1 MIRHA
6 IERPVSTLIGAVTLV
21 VLGTFSLLR
30 LPVSL
35 LPELERPALEISLN
49 AEGRAREELLDQL
62 TRPVERRLAALAGVT
77 SVRTWTG
84 DGFLRARVESEWQ
97 TDADRLRIEAERLLA
112 DLDDPA
118 AATLSI
124 EMATGDPEPIV
135 EVAVLGGSSGAV
147 RTAFARKLLVP
158 ELARIEGA
166 GRIETVG
173 LTPLHAVVRPGAAA
187 LSARGLT
194 PADVS
199 GRLRPVGVSIPAG
212 RARAGSA
219 VRPLLVREEAG
230 SLDDLRAVRLHGP
243 RGESYLGD
251 VARVSLEEIE
261 DGTFF
266 RLDGKEGVLVRV
278 FRAPEANA
286 VALARGVKERV
297 GELARR
303 GGSGRSRPTPQVV
316 ADRSGEVVAALRH
329 LGLAALI
336 GVVLGVVALRVMLG
350 RWRPTF
356 ALMVV
361 VPASLLT
368 SFAGFQLAGASLDV
382 VSLAGLALAA
392 GMLVDS
398 AIVVLESIET
408 SRVAGDPN
416 PAVTGTRA
424 IVLPVIAS
432 FLTSAVVFLPLIY
445 LKGLARAFFGV
456 QAFAIVV
463 SQAAALLFSLTLTP
477 VLSGNADNAPSGPS
491 EDIRGRSPGRRTY
504 LAMLDWALARPVAVV
519 LAGVATTALAVLAL
533 AVLPRELVP
542 DAPSRELMVRYRL
555 APDLAPEA
563 ARQLGEKVAGTAGRA
578 ASTVSDTATWT
589 AMQLPEE
596 VGNQEETGR
605 IVLTFDTTEEAA
617 SARQALESDL
627 ARLPDVEAWVE
638 PRTSAFVEPIERAGR
653 RVEIIATAATPER
666 AAALAGRVR
675 ESLGGTGLRE
685 VAAHRNHPQPALL
698 LTWDSARLAVL
709 GADRGV
715 IEEQVRQGL
724 EHQSAG
730 RVRIEGVEPEILVR
744 APESQDPELLPV
756 SIGVIVPA
764 SIVPLRALARLT
776 PGTRPPVLERLDG
789 RPAERLVFE
798 GELRDPRDPE
808 TLLARVSR
816 SADERVTP
824 EGQALELRR
833 AFSQLRLALALSLLL
848 VFLTVAA
855 LYESFRLPL
864 VVMATVPVAM
874 GGSLGLMA
882 LTGQTLNILSFLG
895 LILLAGVVVNNAIV
909 LVHRIQERL
918 AMGEAMDDAIRG
930 AARERYRPILMTT
943 ATTIAGMLPLALLP
957 GDGVELQRAL
967 AIGVIG
973 GMVTS
978 TFASLLLVPV
988 LYRSAKRP
996 A

>member
-6 IERPVSTLIGAVTLV
+6 IERPVSTLIGAITLV

-35 LPELERPALEISLN
+35 LPELERPALEISLS
-49 AEGRAREELLDQL
+49 AEGRAREELLDRL

-84 DGFLRARVESEWQ
+84 DGFVRARVESEWQ

-118 AATLSI
+118 AASLSI

-135 EVAVLGGSSGAV
+135 EVAVLGGPSGAA

-158 ELARIEGA
+158 ELARIQGA

-173 LTPLHAVVRPGAAA
+173 LTPLHVVVRPGAAA
-187 LSARGLT
+187 LAARGLT

-199 GRLRPVGVSIPAG
+199 GRLRPVGVSLPAG
-212 RARAGSA
+212 RARAGTA

-251 VARVSLEEIE
+251 VARIGLEEVE

-286 VALARGVKERV
+286 VALARAVKERV
-297 GELARR
+297 AELSQRS
-303 GGSGRSRPTPQVV
+303 GSGSSRPVPQVV
-316 ADRSGEVVAALRH
+316 ADRSGEVVAALRD
-329 LGLAALI
+329 LGLAAVI
-336 GVVLGVVALRVMLG
+336 GVALGVAALRVMLG

-398 AIVVLESIET
+398 AIVVLEAIET
-408 SRVAGDPN
+408 SRAAGDPS
-416 PAVTGTRA
+416 PAVTGTRQIA
-424 IVLPVIAS
+424 LPVIAS

-445 LKGLARAFFGV
+445 LQGLARAFFGV

-463 SQAAALLFSLTLTP
+463 SQAAALLFSLTVTP
-477 VLSGNADNAPSGPS
+477 VLSGNAPSGAP
-491 EDIRGRSPGRRTY
+491 EDTRGRSPGRRAY
-504 LAMLDWALARPVAVV
+504 LALLERALARPASVV
-519 LAGVATTALAVLAL
+519 LAGTATAALALLAL

-542 DAPSRELMVRYRL
+542 DAPSRELVVRYRL

-563 ARQLGEKVAGTAGRA
+563 ARHLGETVAQTADRA
-578 ASTVSDTATWT
+578 ARASGWAAT
-589 AMQLPEE
+589 QLPEE
-596 VGNQEETGR
+596 AAGNREETGR
-605 IVLTFDTTEEAA
+605 IVLAFDTTEGATQ
-617 SARQALESDL
+617 ARRALETDL
-627 ARLPDVEAWVE
+627 ALLPDVEAWVE
-638 PRTSAFVEPIERAGR
+638 PRTGAFVEPIERAGR
-653 RVEIIATAATPER
+653 RVEVVATAATPER
-666 AAALAGRVR
+666 AAELAGRVR
-675 ESLGGTGLRE
+675 EGLDGTSLRE
-685 VAAHRNHPQPALL
+685 VAARRNRPQPALL
-698 LTWDSARLAVL
+698 LTWDSTRLAAI
-709 GADRGV
+709 GAGSADRGR

-724 EHQSAG
+724 EEQRSG
-730 RVRIEGVEPEILVR
+730 RVRIDGVEPEILVR

-756 SIGVIVPA
+756 GVSSPVG
-764 SIVPLRALARLT
+764 IVPLRALARVS
-776 PGTRPPVLERLDG
+776 PGLRPPVLERLDG

-798 GELRDPRDPE
+798 GGEGEARDPE
-808 TLLARVSR
+808 ALLAGISR
-816 SADERVTP
+816 STDERVAP

-864 VVMATVPVAM
+864 VVMATVPVAL
-874 GGSLGLMA
+874 GGALGLMA
-882 LTGQTLNILSFLG
+882 VTGQTLNVLSFLG

-918 AMGEAMDDAIRG
+918 AMGEVMDEAIRG

-957 GDGVELQRAL
+957 GEGVELQRAL

-988 LYRSAKRP
+988 LYRRVRG
-996 A
+996 

>member
-6 IERPVSTLIGAVTLV
+6 IKRPVSTLIGAVTLV

-35 LPELERPALEISLN
+35 LPELERPALEISLD
-49 AEGRAREELLDQL
+49 AQGRAREELLDRL

-147 RTAFARKLLVP
+147 RTAFVRKLLVP
-158 ELARIEGA
+158 ELARIGGA

-199 GRLRPVGVSIPAG
+199 ARLRPVGVSLPAG

-230 SLDDLRAVRLHGP
+230 SLDDLRAVRVHGP

-251 VARVSLEEIE
+251 VARVELEEIE

-286 VALARGVKERV
+286 VALARGVRERV
-297 GELARR
+297 GELAAR
-303 GGSGRSRPTPQVV
+303 GGSGPSRPIPQVV
-316 ADRSGEVVAALRH
+316 ADRSGEVVAALRD

-336 GVVLGVVALRVMLG
+336 GVALGVVALRVMLG

-368 SFAGFQLAGASLDV
+368 SFAGFQMAGASLDV

-416 PAVTGTRA
+416 PAVAGTRA
-424 IVLPVIAS
+424 IALPVIAS

-463 SQAAALLFSLTLTP
+463 SQAAALLFSLTVTP
-477 VLSGNADNAPSGPS
+477 VLSGNTPSG
-491 EDIRGRSPGRRTY
+491 EDKGRSPGRRAY
-504 LAMLDWALARPVAVV
+504 LAMLDRALARPVAVV

-555 APDLAPEA
+555 APDLVPEA
-563 ARQLGEKVAGTAGRA
+563 ARRLGETVAATADRA
-578 ASTVSDTATWT
+578 SGATTWMAT
-589 AMQLPEE
+589 QLPEE
-596 VGNQEETGR
+596 VGAQEETGR
-605 IVLTFDTTEEAA
+605 IVLAFDSTGEAA
-617 SARQALESDL
+617 SARQALESAL

-653 RVEIIATAATPER
+653 RVEVVATAASPER
-666 AAALAGRVR
+666 ATALASRVR
-675 ESLGGTGLRE
+675 EGLSGTPLRE
-685 VAAHRNHPQPALL
+685 VAAHRNRPQPALL
-698 LTWDSARLAVL
+698 LTWDATRLAVL
-709 GADRGV
+709 GADRGA

-756 SIGVIVPA
+756 GVGVGVVVPA
-764 SIVPLRALARLT
+764 STVPLRALARLT

-798 GELRDPRDPE
+798 GEVRDPE
-808 TLLARVSR
+808 ALLAGVSAA
-816 SADERVTP
+816 ADERVTP

-882 LTGQTLNILSFLG
+882 ATGQTLNVLSFLG

-918 AMGEAMDDAIRG
+918 AMGEAMDEAIRG

-988 LYRSAKRP
+988 LYRKARR
-996 A
+996 AA

>member
-35 LPELERPALEISLN
+35 LPQLERPRLEISMA
-49 AEGRAREELLDQL
+49 AEGMAREEVIDRL

-118 AATLSI
+118 TGSMSI
-124 EMATGDPEPIV
+124 ELATGDAEPII
-135 EVAVLGGSSGAV
+135 EVAVLGGASGSA

-158 ELARIEGA
+158 ELARLDGA

-173 LTPLHAVVRPGAAA
+173 PTPLHAVVRPRAAA
-187 LSARGLT
+187 LAARGLT
-194 PADVS
+194 PADLV
-199 GRLRPVGVSIPAG
+199 GRLRSTGVSLPAG
-212 RARAGSA
+212 RALAGST
-219 VRPLLVREEAG
+219 VRPLLVREDVA
-230 SLDDLRAVRLHGP
+230 SLDDLRAVRV
-243 RGESYLGD
+243 EQSYLGD
-251 VARVSLEEIE
+251 VARVGLEEVE

-286 VALARGVKERV
+286 VALARSVRERV
-297 GELARR
+297 GELAGRT
-303 GGSGRSRPTPQVV
+303 GSGPRPQVV
-316 ADRSGEVVAALRH
+316 SDRSGEVVAALKE

-336 GVVLGVVALRVMLG
+336 GMALGAAVLRVLLG

-356 ALMVV
+356 AMMVV

-368 SFAGFQLAGASLDV
+368 SFAGFHLADASLDV

-408 SRVAGDPN
+408 ARASGDPT
-416 PAVTGTRA
+416 PAVTGTKEIA
-424 IVLPVIAS
+424 LPVIAS

-445 LKGLARAFFGV
+445 LEGLARAFFGV

-463 SQAAALLFSLTLTP
+463 SQAASLLFSLTVTP
-477 VLSGNADNAPSGPS
+477 VLSGNAPARKDL
-491 EDIRGRSPGRRTY
+491 GRSPGRRAY
-504 LAMLDWALARPVAVV
+504 LGLLDVALARPKLTV
-519 LAGVATTALAVLAL
+519 LAATATALAAVLAL
-533 AVLPRELVP
+533 TVLPSELVP
-542 DAPSRELMVRYRL
+542 DAASKELVVRYRL
-555 APDLAPEA
+555 APDLSPEA
-563 ARQLGEKVAGTAGRA
+563 ARRLGQQVADVGAGLAPAREGVNP
-578 ASTVSDTATWT
+578 SPTSLAT
-589 AMQLPEE
+589 QLPEDE
-596 VGNQEETGR
+596 RREETGR
-605 IVLTFDTTEEAA
+605 VVLSFSDPDEARRA
-617 SARQALESDL
+617 QKDL
-627 ARLPDVEAWVE
+627 AAALSRLPDVEAWVE

-653 RVEIIATAATPER
+653 RLEIVATGTTPER
-666 AAALAGRVR
+666 AAALAVKVR
-675 ESLGGTGLRE
+675 ERLADTGLRE
-685 VAAHRNHPQPALL
+685 VALRRNRPQPALL
-698 LTWDSARLAVL
+698 LTWDATRLAAL
-709 GADRGV
+709 GADRGR

-724 EHQSAG
+724 GEQAAG
-730 RVRIEGVEPEILVR
+730 RIRMDGVEPEVLVR
-744 APESQDPELLPV
+744 SSEQDPELLSVNVGAGLAPARE
-756 SIGVIVPA
+756 GVNPSPTSEGSV
-764 SIVPLRALARLT
+764 VPLRALARLD
-776 PGTRPPVLERLDG
+776 PGLRPAVLERLDG

-798 GELRDPRDPE
+798 GSMEGKTRNPE
-808 TLLARVSR
+808 ALLAGLPV
-816 SADERVTP
+816 AL
-824 EGQALELRR
+824 EGQALELGR

-864 VVMATVPVAM
+864 VVKATVPVAL
-874 GGSLGLMA
+874 GGALGLLA
-882 LTGQTLNILSFLG
+882 VTGQTLNVLSFLG

-909 LVHRIQERL
+909 LVHRIHER
-918 AMGEAMDDAIRG
+918 AARGELIDDAIRA

-967 AIGVIG
+967 AITVIG

-978 TFASLLLVPV
+978 TFASLVLVPV
-988 LYRSAKRP
+988 LYRKARRP

>member
-35 LPELERPALEISLN
+35 LPELERPRLEISMT
-49 AEGRAREELLDQL
+49 AEGRAREEVLDRL

-84 DGFLRARVESEWQ
+84 DGVLRARVESEWQ

-118 AATLSI
+118 AGSMSI
-124 EMATGDPEPIV
+124 ELATGDAEPIV
-135 EVAVLGGSSGAV
+135 EVAVLGGSSGAA

-158 ELARIEGA
+158 ELARLDGA

-173 LTPLHAVVRPGAAA
+173 LTPLHAVVRPRAEA
-187 LSARGLT
+187 LAARGLT
-194 PADVS
+194 SADLVE
-199 GRLRPVGVSIPAG
+199 RLRPVGAALPAG
-212 RARAGSA
+212 RARAGSV
-219 VRPLLVREEAG
+219 VRPVLVREEVG
-230 SLDDLRAVRLHGP
+230 NLDALRAVRIK
-243 RGESYLGD
+243 ESFLGD
-251 VARVSLEEIE
+251 VARVGLEEIE

-266 RLDGKEGVLVRV
+266 RLDGEEGVLVRV

-286 VALARGVKERV
+286 VSLARSVRERV
-297 GELARR
+297 GELAERTR
-303 GGSGRSRPTPQVV
+303 SGPRPKVV
-316 ADRSGEVVAALRH
+316 SDRSGEVVAALNE

-336 GVVLGVVALRVMLG
+336 GILLGAAVLRVLLG
-350 RWRPTF
+350 RWRPTL
-356 ALMVV
+356 AMMVV

-368 SFAGFQLAGASLDV
+368 SFAGFHLAGASLDV

-408 SRVAGDPN
+408 ARAAGAPE
-416 PAVTGTRA
+416 PAITGTKEIA
-424 IVLPVIAS
+424 LPVIAS

-445 LKGLARAFFGV
+445 LQGLARAFFGV

-463 SQAAALLFSLTLTP
+463 SQAASLLFSLTVTP
-477 VLSGNADNAPSGPS
+477 VLSGNAPAKKDV
-491 EDIRGRSPGRRTY
+491 GRSPGQRAY
-504 LAMLDWALARPVAVV
+504 LGLLDAALARPKLTV
-519 LAGVATTALAVLAL
+519 LAGVATAALAVLAL
-533 AVLPRELVP
+533 GILPRELVP
-542 DAPSRELMVRYRL
+542 DAASKELMVRYRL
-555 APDLAPEA
+555 SPDLAPEA
-563 ARQLGEKVAGTAGRA
+563 ARMLGEKVVRRVSAGSVMA
-578 ASTVSDTATWT
+578 V
-589 AMQLPEE
+589 QLADGE
-596 VGNQEETGR
+596 EETGR
-605 IVLTFDTTEEAA
+605 VILTFADPGEAA
-617 SARQALESDL
+617 SARKDL
-627 ARLPDVEAWVE
+627 AAALSRLPDVETWVE

-653 RVEIIATAATPER
+653 RLEIVAPP
-666 AAALAGRVR
+666 ALAGQVR
-675 ESLGGTGLRE
+675 ERLASTGLRE
-685 VAAHRNHPQPALL
+685 ITGRSNRPQPALL
-698 LTWDSARLAVL
+698 LTWDATRLATL
-709 GADRGV
+709 GADRGL

-724 EHQSAG
+724 GEQAAG
-730 RVRIEGVEPEILVR
+730 RIRMDGVEPEVMVR
-744 APESQDPELLPV
+744 SSDQDPDLLPV
-756 SIGVIVPA
+756 SVPN
-764 SIVPLRALARLT
+764 IVPLRALARVT
-776 PGTRPPVLERLDG
+776 PGVRPAVLERLDG

-798 GELRDPRDPE
+798 GEARNPE
-808 TLLARVSR
+808 ALLSGLPVMLQ
-816 SADERVTP
+816 
-824 EGQALELRR
+824 GQALELSR

-864 VVMATVPVAM
+864 VIMATVPVAL
-874 GGSLGLMA
+874 GGALGLLA
-882 LTGQTLNILSFLG
+882 ITGQTLNVLSFLG

-909 LVHRIQERL
+909 LVHRIHER
-918 AMGEAMDDAIRG
+918 ARRGEVMDEAIRA

-967 AIGVIG
+967 AITVIG

-978 TFASLLLVPV
+978 TFASLVLVPV
-988 LYRSAKRP
+988 LYRRTRA
-996 A
+996 

>member
-6 IERPVSTLIGAVTLV
+6 VERPVSTLIGAVTLV

-35 LPELERPALEISLN
+35 LPELERPALEISLD
-49 AEGRAREELLDQL
+49 AEGRAREELLDRL

-84 DGFLRARVESEWQ
+84 DGFVRARVESEWQ

-118 AATLSI
+118 AASLSI
-124 EMATGDPEPIV
+124 EMAAGDPEPIV
-135 EVAVLGGSSGAV
+135 EVAVLGGPSGAA

-158 ELARIEGA
+158 ELARIQGA

-173 LTPLHAVVRPGAAA
+173 LTPLHVVVRPGAAA
-187 LSARGLT
+187 LAARGLT

-199 GRLRPVGVSIPAG
+199 GRLRPVGVSLPAG

-230 SLDDLRAVRLHGP
+230 SLDDLRAVRIHGP
-243 RGESYLGD
+243 RGESFLGD
-251 VARVSLEEIE
+251 VARVGLEEVE

-303 GGSGRSRPTPQVV
+303 SGSGPAPRVV
-316 ADRSGEVVAALRH
+316 ADRSGEVVAALRD

-336 GVVLGVVALRVMLG
+336 GVALGVVALRVMLG

-368 SFAGFQLAGASLDV
+368 SFAGFHLAGASLDV

-398 AIVVLESIET
+398 AIVVLEAIET
-408 SRVAGDPN
+408 SRAAGDPR
-416 PAVTGTRA
+416 PAVAGTRQIA
-424 IVLPVIAS
+424 LPVIAS

-463 SQAAALLFSLTLTP
+463 SQAAALLFSLTVTP
-477 VLSGNADNAPSGPS
+477 VLSGNAPSG
-491 EDIRGRSPGRRTY
+491 EDKGRSPGRRAY
-504 LAMLDWALARPVAVV
+504 LALLDRALARPTAVV
-519 LAGVATTALAVLAL
+519 LAGTATAALAVLAL

-542 DAPSRELMVRYRL
+542 DAPSRELVVRYRL

-563 ARQLGEKVAGTAGRA
+563 ARKLGETVAGIAGSTDRA
-578 ASTVSDTATWT
+578 ARADGWT
-589 AMQLPEE
+589 AMQLPGD
-596 VGNQEETGR
+596 VRGAGDREETGR
-605 IVLTFDTTEEAA
+605 IVLSFATTGDAGR
-617 SARQALESDL
+617 ARQALESGL

-653 RVEIIATAATPER
+653 RVEVVATAATPER
-666 AAALAGRVR
+666 AAELAGRVR
-675 ESLGGTGLRE
+675 ESLDGTPLRE
-685 VAAHRNHPQPALL
+685 VAARRNRPQPALL
-698 LTWDSARLAVL
+698 LTWDATRLAAMAAT
-709 GADRGV
+709 GADRDR

-724 EHQSAG
+724 GEQRAG
-730 RVRIEGVEPEILVR
+730 RVRIDGVEPEILVR
-744 APESQDPELLPV
+744 APEAQDPELLPV
-756 SIGVIVPA
+756 GA
-764 SIVPLRALARLT
+764 GEIVPLRALARMR
-776 PGTRPPVLERLDG
+776 PGLRPPVLERLDG
-789 RPAERLVFE
+789 RPAERLTFE
-798 GELRDPRDPE
+798 GEARDPE
-808 TLLARVSR
+808 ALLAGVSR
-816 SADERVTP
+816 SADERVAP

-864 VVMATVPVAM
+864 VVMATVPVAL

-882 LTGQTLNILSFLG
+882 ATGQTLNVLSFLG

-918 AMGEAMDDAIRG
+918 ELGEPMDEAIRG
-930 AARERYRPILMTT
+930 AGGERYRPILMTT
-943 ATTIAGMLPLALLP
+943 ATTIAGMLPLAILP
-957 GDGVELQRAL
+957 GEGVELQRAL

-988 LYRSAKRP
+988 LYRRARG
-996 A
+996 

>member
-35 LPELERPALEISLN
+35 LPELERPRLEISIA
-49 AEGRAREELLDQL
+49 AEGRAREEVLDRL

-84 DGFLRARVESEWQ
+84 DGALRARVESEWQ

-118 AATLSI
+118 AASMSI
-124 EMATGDPEPIV
+124 ELATGDAEPIV
-135 EVAVLGGSSGAV
+135 EVAVLGGSSGAA

-158 ELARIEGA
+158 ELARLDGA

-173 LTPLHAVVRPGAAA
+173 LTPLHAVVRPQGAALA
-187 LSARGLT
+187 ARGLT
-194 PADVS
+194 PADLVE
-199 GRLRPVGVSIPAG
+199 RLRPVGAALPAG
-212 RARAGSA
+212 RAKAGSV
-219 VRPLLVREEAG
+219 VRPVLVREEVEN
-230 SLDDLRAVRLHGP
+230 LDALRAVRIK
-243 RGESYLGD
+243 ESFLGD
-251 VARVSLEEIE
+251 VAGVGLEEVE

-266 RLDGKEGVLVRV
+266 RLNGEEGVLVRV

-286 VALARGVKERV
+286 VALARNVRERV
-297 GELARR
+297 GELAERTR
-303 GGSGRSRPTPQVV
+303 SGPRPKVV
-316 ADRSGEVVAALRH
+316 SDRSGEVVAALKE

-336 GVVLGVVALRVMLG
+336 GIVLGAAVLRVLLG
-350 RWRPTF
+350 RWRPTL
-356 ALMVV
+356 AMMVV

-368 SFAGFQLAGASLDV
+368 SFAGFHLAGASLDV

-408 SRVAGDPN
+408 ARASGAPE
-416 PAVTGTRA
+416 PAITGTKEIA
-424 IVLPVIAS
+424 LPVIAS

-445 LKGLARAFFGV
+445 LQGLARAFFGV

-463 SQAAALLFSLTLTP
+463 SQAASLLFSLTLTP
-477 VLSGNADNAPSGPS
+477 VMSGNAPVK
-491 EDIRGRSPGRRTY
+491 EDLGRSPGRRAY
-504 LAMLDWALARPVAVV
+504 LGLLDAALARPKLTV
-519 LAGVATTALAVLAL
+519 LAGIATAALAVLAL

-542 DAPSRELMVRYRL
+542 DAASKELMVRYRL
-555 APDLAPEA
+555 APDLSPEA
-563 ARQLGEKVAGTAGRA
+563 ARILGERVVRH
-578 ASTVSDTATWT
+578 VSGGSVMAV
-589 AMQLPEE
+589 QLPDSE
-596 VGNQEETGR
+596 EETGR
-605 IVLTFDTTEEAA
+605 VILSFADAGEAA
-617 SARQALESDL
+617 RARKDL
-627 ARLPDVEAWVE
+627 AAALSRLPDVETWVE

-653 RVEIIATAATPER
+653 RLEIVAPP
-666 AAALAGRVR
+666 ALAGQVR
-675 ESLGGTGLRE
+675 ERLANTGLRE
-685 VAAHRNHPQPALL
+685 VTGRRNRPQPALL
-698 LTWDSARLAVL
+698 LTWDATRLAAL
-709 GADRGV
+709 GADRGL

-724 EHQSAG
+724 GEQMAG
-730 RVRIEGVEPEILVR
+730 RIRMNGVEPEVMVQ
-744 APESQDPELLPV
+744 SSDQDPDLLPV
-756 SIGVIVPA
+756 SVPN
-764 SIVPLRALARLT
+764 IVPLKALARLA
-776 PGTRPPVLERLDG
+776 PGMRPAVLERLDG

-798 GELRDPRDPE
+798 GEARDPE
-808 TLLARVSR
+808 TLLAGLPVMLQ
-816 SADERVTP
+816 
-824 EGQALELRR
+824 GQALELSR

-864 VVMATVPVAM
+864 VIMATVPVAL
-874 GGSLGLMA
+874 GGALGLLA
-882 LTGQTLNILSFLG
+882 ITGQTLNVLSFLG

-909 LVHRIQERL
+909 LVHRIHER
-918 AMGEAMDDAIRG
+918 AGQGQAVDDAIRA

-967 AIGVIG
+967 AITVIG

-978 TFASLLLVPV
+978 TFASLVLVPV
-988 LYRSAKRP
+988 LYRKARRT